1 MNSIAVLVISCP
13 CAMGLATPTAV
24 MVGVGR
30 LAKNGILIRGGQTIE
45 LFTQIKN
52 IVFDKTGTLTTGDFS
67 IKEIKSSELKSLV
80 STTFTSAP
88 TWPVAPF
95 NTNLPLSFSMKVV
108 NSSRS
113 LFTLDKVETFLRIK
127 SR

>member
-45 LFTQIKN
+45 VFTQIKKM
-52 IVFDKTGTLTTGDFS
+52 VFDKTGTLTTGRF
-67 IKEIKSSELKSLV
+67 IVKEIDYQVEDKGLV
-80 STTFTSAP
+80 HGLIS
-88 TWPVAPF
+88 
-95 NTNLPLSFSMKVV
+95 
-108 NSSRS
+108 
-113 LFTLDKVETFLRIK
+113 
-127 SR
+127 